1 MLDSGGR
8 LAHALHM
15 AIHGKPGDGR
25 RRAQVCVALDM
36 PDAKAAAGLARRLW
50 GAVDMLKVGMELF
63 YAAGPEGY
71 ARVADAGLP
80 IFLDLKLHDIP
91 NTVARGLS
99 SLLKLAPP
107 PAILNVHAS
116 GGPAMLR
123 AAAEAVDG
131 KAKLVAVTVLTALGE
146 DDLDAI
152 GLAGPP
158 REAVLRLARLAKES
172 GLDGVV
178 CSPGEVEAIRAALG
192 EDFLTIVPGIR
203 PAGAA
208 MNDQKRAATPEAAQA
223 AGADILVI
231 GRPITKAADPV
242 AAAAAIRAALEV

>member
-1 MLDSGGR
+1 M
-8 LAHALHM
+8 HM
-15 AIHGKPGDGR
+15 AIHGKPGGEGR
-25 RRAQVCVALDM
+25 RARVCVALDM
-36 PDAKAAAGLARRLW
+36 PDADAAAELARRLA

-71 ARVADAGLP
+71 ARVAEAGLP

-99 SLLKLAPP
+99 SLLALSPP
-107 PAILNVHAS
+107 PAILNVHAA

-131 KAKLVAVTVLTALGE
+131 QAKLVAVTVLTALE
-146 DDLDAI
+146 ADDLEAI

-158 REAVLRLARLAKES
+158 QEAVLRLARLAKEC

-178 CSPGEVEAIRAALG
+178 CSPREVAAIRAALG
-192 EDFLTIVPGIR
+192 DDFLTIVPGIR

-208 MNDQKRAATPEAAQA
+208 MNDQKRAAAPQAAQA

-231 GRPITKAADPV
+231 GRPITKAPDPV
-242 AAAAAIRAALEV
+242 AAAQAIRAMLEESSH